1 MYYEINIAKNGTHF
15 FATAKRSIRD
25 RKKLATVYHTLEKAF
40 PKEEGYDIMVNLHE
54 KRGIWLNPEDI

>member
-40 PKEEGYDIMVNLHE
+40 PKEEGYDMIISHYE
-54 KRGIWLNPEDI
+54 ERGILINPEDI